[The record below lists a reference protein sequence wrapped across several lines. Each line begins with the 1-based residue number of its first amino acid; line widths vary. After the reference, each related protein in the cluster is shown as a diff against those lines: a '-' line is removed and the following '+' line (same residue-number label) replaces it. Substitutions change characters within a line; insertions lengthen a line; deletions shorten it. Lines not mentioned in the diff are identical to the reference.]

1 MEEISFNDLPKV
13 MSQVLDK
20 VEGLE
25 KALNGLKDELGSKR
39 NHGDG
44 NGHIPMTIDEACEF
58 LRMKKSTMYYNLEHG
73 NIPGIRRGKKY
84 TLFKDEL
91 IHWLEGGRTN
101 SDAAMSA
108 EEFNVSIMDSQK
120 RKPKIF
126 KL

>member
-1 MEEISFNDLPKV
+1 MDDISFNDLPKV

-25 KALNGLKDELGSKR
+25 KAVNGLKNELGSK
-39 NHGDG
+39 G
-44 NGHIPMTIDEACEF
+44 NQVDGHIPMTIDEACEF

-73 NIPGIRRGKKY
+73 NIPGTRRGKNY
-84 TLFKDEL
+84 ILFKDEL

-101 SDAAMSA
+101 SDAMMNA
-108 EEFNVSIMDSQK
+108 EELNASIMNSQK
-120 RKPKIF
+120 RKPKIV

>member
-1 MEEISFNDLPKV
+1 MEELSFNDLPKV

-58 LRMKKSTMYYNLEHG
+58 LRMKKSTMYYNLEHERSISFSRM
-73 NIPGIRRGKKY
+73 N
-84 TLFKDEL
+84 LFTGWREDVL
-91 IHWLEGGRTN
+91 IL
-101 SDAAMSA
+101 M
-108 EEFNVSIMDSQK
+108 Q
-120 RKPKIF
+120 
-126 KL
+126 

>member
-1 MEEISFNDLPKV
+1 MDDISFNDLPKV

-25 KALNGLKDELGSKR
+25 KAVNGLKNELGSK
-39 NHGDG
+39 G
-44 NGHIPMTIDEACEF
+44 NQVDGHIPMTIDEACEF

-73 NIPGIRRGKKY
+73 NIPGTRRGKNY
-84 TLFKDEL
+84 ILFKDEL

-101 SDAAMSA
+101 SDAMMNA
-108 EEFNVSIMDSQK
+108 EELNASIMNSQK
-120 RKPKIF
+120 RKPKIA

>member
-1 MEEISFNDLPKV
+1 MDNVSFNDLPKV

-25 KALNGLKDELGSKR
+25 KAVNGLKNELGSK
-39 NHGDG
+39 G
-44 NGHIPMTIDEACEF
+44 NQVDGHIPMTIDEACEF

-73 NIPGIRRGKKY
+73 NIPGTRRGKNY
-84 TLFKDEL
+84 ILFKDEL

-101 SDAAMSA
+101 SDAMMNA
-108 EEFNVSIMDSQK
+108 EELNASIMNSQK
-120 RKPKIF
+120 RKPKIV

>member
-1 MEEISFNDLPKV
+1 MDDISFNDLPKV

-25 KALNGLKDELGSKR
+25 KAVNGLKNKLGSK
-39 NHGDG
+39 G
-44 NGHIPMTIDEACEF
+44 NQVDGHIPMTIDEACEF

-73 NIPGIRRGKKY
+73 NIPGTRRGKNY
-84 TLFKDEL
+84 ILFKDEL

-101 SDAAMSA
+101 SDAMMNA
-108 EEFNVSIMDSQK
+108 EELNASIMNSQK
-120 RKPKIF
+120 RKPKIV

>member
-1 MEEISFNDLPKV
+1 MDDISFNDLPKV

-25 KALNGLKDELGSKR
+25 KAVNGLKNELGSK
-39 NHGDG
+39 G
-44 NGHIPMTIDEACEF
+44 NQEDGHIPMTIDEACEF

-73 NIPGIRRGKKY
+73 NIPGTRRGKNY
-84 TLFKDEL
+84 ILFKDEL

-101 SDAAMSA
+101 SDAMMNA
-108 EEFNVSIMDSQK
+108 EELNASIMNSQK
-120 RKPKIF
+120 RKPKIV